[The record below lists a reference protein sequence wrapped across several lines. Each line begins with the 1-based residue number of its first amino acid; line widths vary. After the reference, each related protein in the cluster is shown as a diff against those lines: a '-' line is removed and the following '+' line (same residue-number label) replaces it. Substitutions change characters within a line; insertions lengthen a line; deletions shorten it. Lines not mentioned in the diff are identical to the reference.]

1 MGRNGN
7 LTNYHSHSLYCDG
20 RAGMEDFVR
29 FAISEGF
36 TSYGFSS
43 HAPLPFSSAWAME
56 WDRMDDYLAEFH
68 RMKKKYARK
77 IELYLGLEID
87 YLNEES
93 NPSVDCFRK
102 LPLDYRIG
110 SIHFLPISE
119 HLSEENMVCI
129 DGSFA
134 DYKESVERYFEGD
147 IRKLVTRYYDS
158 TLKMIEAGGI
168 DIVGHMDKIYMNGHK
183 CEGFSF
189 DAAWYQEPFR
199 ATLDLIAEKGL
210 MVEINTKNLE
220 KKQQLFPRKEYL
232 GLLKEMNIPVMVN
245 SDCHYPDLV
254 NDGREKAF
262 KLLKEIGFKS
272 TRELVKGEWQDV
284 AID

>member
-20 RAGMEDFVR
+20 CAGMEDFVR

-43 HAPLPFSSAWAME
+43 HAPLPFSTAWAME

-110 SIHFLPISE
+110 SVHMLYNDESE
-119 HLSEENMVCI
+119 VVDVDVSAAAFKRIVDEQFGGDL
-129 DGSFA
+129 
-134 DYKESVERYFEGD
+134 ERVV
-147 IRKLVTRYYDS
+147 RLYYGR
-158 TLKMIEAGGI
+158 LRRMLELGGF
-168 DIVGHMDKIYMNGHK
+168 DIVGHADKMHYN
-183 CEGFSF
+183 
-189 DAAWYQEPFR
+189 AACYRLGLLDEVWYD
-199 ATLDLIAEKGL
+199 TLVKEFFEDIAARSYQ
-210 MVEINTKNLE
+210 VEINTKSYHDLGTFYPNE
-220 KKQQLFPRKEYL
+220 RYFPLLHSL
-232 GLLKEMNIPVMVN
+232 GIRVQVN
-245 SDCHYPDLV
+245 SDSHYPERI
-254 NDGREKAF
+254 NSGRPEA
-262 KLLKEIGFKS
+262 L
-272 TRELVKGEWQDV
+272 RALVKAGYKTVMELYDGKWQEMPIV
-284 AID
+284 L